1 MSVPFIRLIGSSNLQ
16 QVCKDPQKTSERK
29 AVLVSEDVINTNRIQ
44 LTQGVRVEEEESP
57 VTAIPGR
64 VYPRFQ
70 SAAKVA
76 RESVEGHRSDSII
89 PFPSTPAH
97 TMKRPRDEYDDP
109 ITSPHRPL
117 KVLKAK
123 VNATV
128 VQSRPEFKVPSA
140 VGPRAVSSSTVTGT
154 GVKER
159 TVFYGNM
166 PKGEPK
172 PRVEEP
178 DVDLE
183 TDERNY
189 DNIACARL
197 RRSCKLSS
205 WS

>member
-1 MSVPFIRLIGSSNLQ
+1 M
-16 QVCKDPQKTSERK
+16 
-29 AVLVSEDVINTNRIQ
+29 INTNRIQ

-70 SAAKVA
+70 SAAQVA
-76 RESVEGHRSDSII
+76 QESVEGHRSDSTI
-89 PFPSTPAH
+89 PLTSTPAH

-109 ITSPHRPL
+109 ITGSHRPL

-154 GVKER
+154 GVKGR
-159 TVFYGNM
+159 TIFYGNM
-166 PKGEPK
+166 PKREPK

-183 TDERNY
+183 RDERGY
-189 DNIACARL
+189 DNTTCARL
-197 RRSCKLSS
+197 RRSRKLPSS
-205 WS
+205 S